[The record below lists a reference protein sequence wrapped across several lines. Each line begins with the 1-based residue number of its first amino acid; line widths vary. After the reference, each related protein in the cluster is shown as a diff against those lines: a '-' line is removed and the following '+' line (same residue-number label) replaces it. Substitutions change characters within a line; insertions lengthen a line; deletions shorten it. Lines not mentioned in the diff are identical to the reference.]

1 MFNNMSCCHPHWYAD
16 DGFPCWAD
24 LSEVTPVL
32 ILAWS
37 LRAFCGHIV
46 PRETAGRAVRF
57 WRFVASQQQVVVI
70 IHVAMLRRLR
80 HPCSGASE
88 SIRTR
93 TIRFCLWNISKD
105 EKCAVARWVL
115 LSILSS
121 CAVTHIYA
129 IEARLRPRARSCI
142 KSPKLA
148 PLQESVSASASMV
161 MLTLTRVLSRGVSDS
176 KRAMTPSWCYCK

>member
-93 TIRFCLWNISKD
+93 TIPFCLWNISKD
-105 EKCAVARWVL
+105 EKFAVAHWCFLRFYRPVRL
-115 LSILSS
+115 HIFTQSRPGFARELDRVSSHPSSLPCKSLSAQAQVWL
-121 CAVTHIYA
+121 C
-129 IEARLRPRARSCI
+129 
-142 KSPKLA
+142 
-148 PLQESVSASASMV
+148 
-161 MLTLTRVLSRGVSDS
+161 
-176 KRAMTPSWCYCK
+176 